1 MRYRWPVIMSL
12 LLLLSWLAVACSPAP
27 STMSAGTPSA
37 AVSQAKED
45 PARTPSPTRY
55 YDVSLPPATATA
67 QALQSPTPAAT
78 TGPSSGGIRLTILH
92 TNDSRGYV
100 DPCG

>member
-1 MRYRWPVIMSL
+1 MRYRWSVIASL
-12 LLLLSWLAVACSPAP
+12 QVLFLLSWLAVGCSPAP

-45 PARTPSPTRY
+45 PARTPSATRY
-55 YDVSLPPATATA
+55 YDVPLPPATATA
-67 QALQSPTPAAT
+67 MALQSPAPAD
-78 TGPSSGGIRLTILH
+78 GLRLTILH
-92 TNDSRGYV
+92 TNDSRGFV